1 MPLPTPFRIDP
12 HVPETWFP
20 PVEQAVEGVV
30 AYGGELTTERLVA
43 AYGSGIFPWYGD
55 DSPVLWWSPDPRCIL
70 HPHRVAVSKSMRS
83 VLRRSGFTYRVNS
96 AFSEVIRNCRDARL
110 NAEGTWIHAEV
121 VEAYE
126 HLCTAGH
133 AASVETWQGD
143 RLVGGLYGVV
153 VGRMFFGES
162 MFSKVPNA
170 SKAALIELCRR
181 SAACGFGPIDCQM
194 SSPHLL
200 SLGAEEIPRA
210 DFLATLQT
218 FVSPFRSESAI
229 PRFAGCN
236 A

>member
-1 MPLPTPFRIDP
+1 MPLPTPFRLDS
-12 HVPETWFP
+12 HVPESWFP
-20 PVEQAVEGVV
+20 PVDAAVEGVV
-30 AYGGELTTERLVA
+30 AYGGHLTTERSIA
-43 AYGSGIFPWYGD
+43 AYAAGILPWYGD

-70 HPHRVAVSKSMRS
+70 HQDRVVVSKSMRS
-83 VLRRSGFTYRVNS
+83 ALRRSGFTYRVNT

-126 HLCTAGH
+126 SLFAAGH
-133 AASVETWQGD
+133 AVSVETWQGD

-200 SLGAEEIPRA
+200 SLGAEEVPRA
-210 DFLATLQT
+210 DFITAMHP
-218 FVSPFRSESAI
+218 FVAPFREASTI
-229 PRFAGCN
+229 PLLVACTR
-236 A
+236 